1 MAKLVIKLNDEV
13 QDHVEIKQGD
23 MKIGRKPGCD
33 VVLDNLAVSG
43 EHANIFTIG
52 EDSFIQD
59 LNSTN
64 GTFINN
70 KRITK
75 HHLRNGDQVMIG
87 KHTLVF
93 LTERAPQ
100 VERPT
105 EEFAKT
111 VIINPA
117 RSEVPVPAP
126 ARVSPAPAH
135 VAPAPPPPPAPA
147 SHHHAAGHAAGHGS
161 LVIVSGPNNGKRVE
175 LVKEVTSLGKTGKR
189 AATIVR
195 TPEGFRLKS
204 GDGDTATKLNGRSV
218 DTTGTLLKN
227 GDIIDV
233 AGTRLQ
239 FYLK

>member
-13 QDHVEIKQGD
+13 QDHIEVKQGD

-75 HHLRNGDQVMIG
+75 HHLHNGDQVVIG

-100 VERPT
+100 VDHPT

-111 VIINPA
+111 VIINPS
-117 RSEVPVPAP
+117 RSDAPASAPAKLPPAP
-126 ARVSPAPAH
+126 PRA
-135 VAPAPPPPPAPA
+135 APAPVHAAPPPVV
-147 SHHHAAGHAAGHGS
+147 HGS

-175 LVKEVTSLGKTGKR
+175 LVKVVTSLGKTGKR
-189 AATIVR
+189 AATISR
-195 TPEGFRLKS
+195 TDLGYRLKCGDGDTSSKLNGRPIDSNGALLKS
-204 GDGDTATKLNGRSV
+204 GD
-218 DTTGTLLKN
+218 
-227 GDIIDV
+227 IIEV